1 MKNVKLADKVLTES
15 QMESVAGGSLTE
27 IDEIRNA
34 MIANKAFGYST
45 GTRLVFVE
53 YKELLMKKLGISI
66 KEDTAYLFSDG
77 DPNVYVGPRDPNCRP
92 AGGANWKLTDWAFL
106 THEEV
111 MRRIRAYKG

>member
-1 MKNVKLADKVLTES
+1 MNEKFTDKVLTDS

-27 IDEIRNA
+27 IDEIRDA

-45 GTRLVFVE
+45 GTRRVFVE
-53 YKELLMKKLGISI
+53 YKEILMNKFGICARTDS
-66 KEDTAYLFSDG
+66 AYLFTDG
-77 DPNVYVGPRDPNCRP
+77 KPNKYVGPRDPNCKP